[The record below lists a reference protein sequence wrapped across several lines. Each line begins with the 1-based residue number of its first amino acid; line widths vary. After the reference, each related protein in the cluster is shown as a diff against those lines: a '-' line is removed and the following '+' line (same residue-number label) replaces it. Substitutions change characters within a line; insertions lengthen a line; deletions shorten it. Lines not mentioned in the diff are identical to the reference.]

1 MHKPTITETI
11 SLQVPV
17 RSEISPDGRRVAYTV
32 RHTDWNK
39 NLYESVCYVHDT
51 GAWSGRET
59 QGRGRSCQL
68 TRSGDATE
76 FHWIGDES
84 LAVLKTD
91 GSESGK
97 PQVWLL
103 ENLVGE
109 GIQLTDH
116 KTGVQSFRPF
126 AGGILYLADDPEK
139 SERKARKDRFGS
151 VVHFEQ
157 EDSASALYYTSFEA
171 LKEYRRRLLGCTE
184 DEAKS
189 LVKPVVELSCA
200 LKEPLKILS
209 FIVTPDGRDIYLN
222 CQVRD
227 DLVYYDESSVYRL
240 RLDVDAALSE
250 HMRRAADKDGD
261 TGKSCGYDASGSACN
276 LGELKRVPLATGAT
290 VQGVSPDGTQLLIR
304 HKERDN
310 MMFTLDDLWVL
321 DLAAVGE
328 QIDSDALLAHMKN
341 VSRNL
346 DRDLYWAEW
355 VPAGLFVS
363 YADGT
368 RIRIARLG
376 LDGTVQA
383 IDFDRVFPYSMG
395 FHVSQSGHITITGA
409 ARASYPEVYVSSE
422 PLAAGMTAGGP
433 QCATATAG
441 ATGTRSTMC
450 NLRKLTS
457 LGDQVAGWD
466 LGANETIR
474 WRSKDG
480 TEIEGVLRKPD
491 GFNPHKKY
499 PLVFVVH
506 GGPRGSAVEYL
517 IERTDTSYYPGVQ
530 FANKDILVLKPNY
543 RGSAGY
549 GQAFT
554 ELNKDN
560 LGVGDLW
567 DLEGAIDHLDSLGFV
582 DTARVGC
589 MGWSQGGYISA
600 FATTHSDRFRAT
612 SVGAGIS
619 NWYTYHIAN
628 DIPQFTTQYLS
639 GTPFRSPDIYTKT
652 SPISKIGQAKTPTL
666 IQHGGKDQRVP
677 PANATELYRGLKDMG
692 VPVELFFFP
701 EMGHPITKPR
711 ENRAVMHQNLSW
723 FCHHLLGEKLDFEV

>member
-1 MHKPTITETI
+1 MMYKPTIPEMI
-11 SLQVPV
+11 SLRVPV
-17 RSEISPDGRRVAYTV
+17 RSEVSPDGRKVAYTV
-32 RHTDWNK
+32 RHADWNK
-39 NLYESVCYVHDT
+39 NLYESVCHVHDT
-51 GAWSGRET
+51 GARSGRKA
-59 QGRGRSCQL
+59 QGQGLSYQL

-97 PQVWLL
+97 PQVWLF

-109 GIQLTDH
+109 GIQVTDH
-116 KTGVQSFRPF
+116 KAGVQSFQPF
-126 AGGILYLADDPEK
+126 TGGILYLADSPVR
-139 SERKARKDRFGS
+139 SERKSRKERFGS

-171 LKEYRRRLLGCTE
+171 LNEYRRRLLGCTE
-184 DEAKS
+184 DEAKG
-189 LVKPVVELSCA
+189 LAKPVVELSRA

-209 FIVTPDGRDIYLN
+209 FIVAPDDRDIYLN

-240 RLDVDAALSE
+240 RLDAGALP
-250 HMRRAADKDGD
+250 DGN
-261 TGKSCGYDASGSACN
+261 TTN
-276 LGELKRVPLATGAT
+276 LGELKRLALPAGAT
-290 VQGVSPDGTQLLIR
+290 VQGVSPDGAQLLVR

-310 MMFTLDDLWVL
+310 LMFTLDDLWVL
-321 DLAAVGE
+321 DLVAVGDTIE
-328 QIDSDALLAHMKN
+328 SESLLAHMKN

-346 DRDLYWAEW
+346 NRDLYWAEW

-368 RIRIARLG
+368 KIRIARLG
-376 LDGTVQA
+376 LDGTVHA
-383 IDFDRVFPYSMG
+383 MDFGGVFPYSMG
-395 FHVSQSGHITITGA
+395 FHVSQSGHISFSGA
-409 ARASYPEVYVSSE
+409 ARESYPEVYASSE
-422 PLAAGMTAGGP
+422 PLAGATIASGP
-433 QCATATAG
+433 ACATRTH
-441 ATGTRSTMC
+441 STMC
-450 NLRKLTS
+450 NLHKLTT

-466 LGANETIR
+466 LGTNEAIH
-474 WRSKDG
+474 WKSKDG
-480 TEIEGVLRKPD
+480 IEIEGVLRKPA
-491 GFNPHKKY
+491 GFDPQKKY

-530 FANKDILVLKPNY
+530 FANKDVLVLKPNY

-582 DTARVGC
+582 DTERVGC

-639 GTPFRSPDIYTKT
+639 GTPFRSPDLYTKT

-677 PANATELYRGLKDMG
+677 PANATELYRGLRDVG
-692 VPVELFFFP
+692 VPVELFFYP

-711 ENRAVMHQNLSW
+711 ENRAVMHQNLTW